1 MELIVVVVIS
11 AGIAENSLNGVI
23 RSLNVVMANKQVIF
37 IPLTLHLLLLNW
49 DQQ

>member
-23 RSLNVVMANKQVIF
+23 RSLIDAAVWHKTTFEHA
-37 IPLTLHLLLLNW
+37 L
-49 DQQ
+49 

>member
-23 RSLNVVMANKQVIF
+23 RMEMSSRCGMCLQYVC
-37 IPLTLHLLLLNW
+37 
-49 DQQ
+49 